1 MPRVEVGPPGRDE
14 APRYP
19 LRLSAGGAPRRP
31 AAPPARAPQ
40 PIPKEVMVLHHKGD
54 TFIARHWHD
63 ADRARRDCRLCDKA
77 ICKVGPEGNCLV
89 AIDGTVP
96 RESAALWPK
105 PVEGGLL
112 ALALA
117 LVPAARLRG
126 EG

>member
-1 MPRVEVGPPGRDE
+1 MPRVEVGPSGRDGT
-14 APRYP
+14 PRFP
-19 LRLSAGGAPRRP
+19 LRLAAGGVARP

-54 TFIARHWHD
+54 TMIARHWHD

-89 AIDGTVP
+89 AIDGIVP

-105 PVEGGLL
+105 PVDGGF
-112 ALALA
+112 LALA
-117 LVPAARLRG
+117 LVPAVRLRG